1 MCFLSKP
8 TKPRAWSELPEWEQ
22 TLHCAGNSTGAGIIG
37 KIPFWKQRWEV
48 LGSEWVPVFSEHPES
63 VSGVG
68 FRVLTC
74 ISEIRA
80 QGSCFQTWLS
90 VGLEQ
95 LVGNGGRPAQQRGD
109 KACQLSHLAK
119 AGKRWSACTCSPFHW
134 GTILGV
140 HWQSLF
146 FSNWCPAHILIITL
160 QQNGFFSSSHVLQNG
175 GVVGPWSILSSVVET
190 SAALKLVSTFAASC
204 HKQEEICHRA

>member
-1 MCFLSKP
+1 M
-8 TKPRAWSELPEWEQ
+8 
-22 TLHCAGNSTGAGIIG
+22 
-37 KIPFWKQRWEV
+37 
-48 LGSEWVPVFSEHPES
+48 FSEHPES

-80 QGSCFQTWLS
+80 QGSCFQTWPS

-119 AGKRWSACTCSPFHW
+119 AGKRWSACTSSPSLPLRYNSRSALAKLIFFKLMSCTYFYHHLAAKCFFFIKSRPAEWWCCRTVIHFEQCGRNLCSTEAGLNFCCLLP
-134 GTILGV
+134 
-140 HWQSLF
+140 
-146 FSNWCPAHILIITL
+146 
-160 QQNGFFSSSHVLQNG
+160 
-175 GVVGPWSILSSVVET
+175 
-190 SAALKLVSTFAASC
+190 
-204 HKQEEICHRA
+204 